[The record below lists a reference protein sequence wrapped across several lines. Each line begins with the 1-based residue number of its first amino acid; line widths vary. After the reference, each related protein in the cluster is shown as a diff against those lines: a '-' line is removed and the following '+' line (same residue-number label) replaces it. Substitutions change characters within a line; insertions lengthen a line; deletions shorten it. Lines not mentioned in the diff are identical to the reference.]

1 MKNYREDILNNF
13 IERYEKSSY
22 YKGKS
27 LKPQKS
33 SIVLH
38 ERYPQ
43 YGQSRYPEVLEKIED
58 VVLQLEKEDLIQ
70 FAKGSIE
77 GNRKLIFVPTEERVS
92 KIYQELDRTPL
103 KEKRNQ
109 YLNCLK
115 MYELDSFFK
124 DFQIAM
130 EEKVFNYESVS
141 PYLKVYDQEDLKNV
155 MKILQ
160 GMKNQEEEISF
171 RKFSEKV
178 LGDTKKLE
186 KYKNKIYHIIKDFYD
201 DSIENIDD
209 AFELFYIR
217 KNPAY
222 VYLKGSAIL
231 QINEQIIDL
240 NEMNHYFVLPSS
252 CIKDLKI
259 KRMDARQ
266 VMTVENLTSFHDIS
280 LKDTFFV
287 FTNGFHNH
295 VIEAFLECVY
305 DFLGERVSY
314 LHFGDIDA
322 GGFHIYESLIK
333 KTQIPFQTYKMNV
346 NMLKKYKAYTKPLT
360 DNDRKR
366 LLSFKDRHQDVID
379 YMLKHNVKLEQE
391 IIGEEDERKFTED
404 RNWDQFHSP
413 ANLAKSISIEASE
426 LLECFQWNEENFDL
440 QHVKE
445 ELADVIIYS
454 QDLLDKLNL
463 DVDEIVDMKMAMN
476 EKKYPVEKCKSK

>member
-1 MKNYREDILNNF
+1 
-13 IERYEKSSY
+13 
-22 YKGKS
+22 
-27 LKPQKS
+27 
-33 SIVLH
+33 
-38 ERYPQ
+38 
-43 YGQSRYPEVLEKIED
+43 
-58 VVLQLEKEDLIQ
+58 
-70 FAKGSIE
+70 
-77 GNRKLIFVPTEERVS
+77 
-92 KIYQELDRTPL
+92 
-103 KEKRNQ
+103 
-109 YLNCLK
+109 

-280 LKDTFFV
+280 LKDTFFI

-295 VIEAFLECVY
+295 VIEAFLV
-305 DFLGERVSY
+305 FMI
-314 LHFGDIDA
+314 F
-322 GGFHIYESLIK
+322 
-333 KTQIPFQTYKMNV
+333 
-346 NMLKKYKAYTKPLT
+346 
-360 DNDRKR
+360 
-366 LLSFKDRHQDVID
+366 
-379 YMLKHNVKLEQE
+379 
-391 IIGEEDERKFTED
+391 
-404 RNWDQFHSP
+404 
-413 ANLAKSISIEASE
+413 
-426 LLECFQWNEENFDL
+426 
-440 QHVKE
+440 
-445 ELADVIIYS
+445 
-454 QDLLDKLNL
+454 
-463 DVDEIVDMKMAMN
+463 
-476 EKKYPVEKCKSK
+476 

>member
-1 MKNYREDILNNF
+1 MNVKSKRLLQYHLQEQVQLFLMLIQDYLLLNKINIPLSKGLEMKNYREDILNNF

-27 LKPQKS
+27 LKPQKI

-115 MYELDSFFK
+115 MYELDSFFN

-130 EEKVFNYESVS
+130 EEKVFNYEIVS

-160 GMKNQEEEISF
+160 GMKNQKEEISF

-280 LKDTFFV
+280 LKDAFFI

-305 DFLGERVSY
+305 DFLGERVAY

-346 NMLKKYKAYTKPLT
+346 NMLKKYEAYTKPLT

-366 LLSFKDRHQDVID
+366 LLSFKDRHQEVID

-391 IIGEEDERKFTED
+391 IIGEEDERKNTYA
-404 RNWDQFHSP
+404 H
-413 ANLAKSISIEASE
+413 
-426 LLECFQWNEENFDL
+426 
-440 QHVKE
+440 
-445 ELADVIIYS
+445 
-454 QDLLDKLNL
+454 
-463 DVDEIVDMKMAMN
+463 
-476 EKKYPVEKCKSK
+476 

>member
-103 KEKRNQ
+103 KEKRNR

-115 MYELDSFFK
+115 TYELDSFFK

-130 EEKVFNYESVS
+130 EEKVFNYESVL

-259 KRMDARQ
+259 KRMDAKQ
-266 VMTVENLTSFHDIS
+266 VMTVENLTSFHDVS
-280 LKDTFFV
+280 LKDTFFI

-295 VIEAFLECVY
+295 AIEAFLKCLY
-305 DFLGERVSY
+305 DFLGESVHY
-314 LHFGDIDA
+314 FHFGDIDA

-333 KTQIPFQTYKMNV
+333 KTQIPFQMYKMNIE
-346 NMLKKYKAYTKPLT
+346 MLKKYKDYTKPLT
-360 DNDRKR
+360 QNDRKR
-366 LLSFKDRHQDVID
+366 LLSFKENQNELID
-379 YMLKHNVKLEQE
+379 YMLKNNVKLEQE
-391 IIGEEDERKFTED
+391 IIGENENERKDINT
-404 RNWDQFHSP
+404 
-413 ANLAKSISIEASE
+413 
-426 LLECFQWNEENFDL
+426 
-440 QHVKE
+440 
-445 ELADVIIYS
+445 Y
-454 QDLLDKLNL
+454 
-463 DVDEIVDMKMAMN
+463 
-476 EKKYPVEKCKSK
+476 

>member
-27 LKPQKS
+27 LKPQKI

-115 MYELDSFFK
+115 MYELDSFFN

-130 EEKVFNYESVS
+130 EEKVS

-160 GMKNQEEEISF
+160 GMKNQKEEISF

-280 LKDTFFV
+280 LKDAFFI

-295 VIEAFLECVY
+295 V
-305 DFLGERVSY
+305 
-314 LHFGDIDA
+314 
-322 GGFHIYESLIK
+322 
-333 KTQIPFQTYKMNV
+333 
-346 NMLKKYKAYTKPLT
+346 
-360 DNDRKR
+360 
-366 LLSFKDRHQDVID
+366 
-379 YMLKHNVKLEQE
+379 
-391 IIGEEDERKFTED
+391 
-404 RNWDQFHSP
+404 
-413 ANLAKSISIEASE
+413 
-426 LLECFQWNEENFDL
+426 
-440 QHVKE
+440 
-445 ELADVIIYS
+445 
-454 QDLLDKLNL
+454 
-463 DVDEIVDMKMAMN
+463 
-476 EKKYPVEKCKSK
+476 